1 MSFLDFEPFSNR
13 ESWNR
18 FIQRPIN
25 QGLDSGHERLETE
38 TEIVNL
44 LRVLSLIVQSVGEI
58 HATNIRP
65 TVNVL
70 QYHWSRKVTEAALK
84 TTNIFK
90 RIIKDCDADY
100 AALSERSSECPES
113 STLLDENALP
123 IPPMDEG
130 ALVCTMPPSELLTFF
145 EELDEDGNPKVSN
158 ETEKPHESKK
168 RRIPTTQEKNKMEVQ
183 QPTNEG
189 SASIR
194 RNKLRKRKQQQIT
207 IANNSR
213 DFRPSHNSSGVDM
226 IHGRQ
231 RKSTTTENNRKV
243 ELPLRQELSESFPI
257 IKHQKSALKEPNEK
271 TNSLEND
278 IKTQNKNDKKKAHDR
293 SNSALKCQ
301 ASDLDEKLEI
311 SKKKLHQRYQA
322 HEKRRRI
329 IKYIP
334 DIQPIPRDASRSSK
348 KD

>member
-1 MSFLDFEPFSNR
+1 MKLY
-13 ESWNR
+13 
-18 FIQRPIN
+18 
-25 QGLDSGHERLETE
+25 
-38 TEIVNL
+38 
-44 LRVLSLIVQSVGEI
+44 LIK
-58 HATNIRP
+58 
-65 TVNVL
+65 
-70 QYHWSRKVTEAALK
+70 YHCS
-84 TTNIFK
+84 IFK

-145 EELDEDGNPKVSN
+145 EELDEDGNPKVSS
-158 ETEKPHESKK
+158 EPEKPHESKK
-168 RRIPTTQEKNKMEVQ
+168 RRIPTTEEKNKMEVQ

-207 IANNSR
+207 IANNPR

-231 RKSTTTENNRKV
+231 RKLTTAENKRKV

-257 IKHQKSALKEPNEK
+257 IKLQKSALKEPNEK
-271 TNSLEND
+271 TNSLE
-278 IKTQNKNDKKKAHDR
+278 NDKKKAHDR

-322 HEKRRRI
+322 HEKSVCLFFMVPFCFLSWKPAI
-329 IKYIP
+329 MTTKSCFLIP
-334 DIQPIPRDASRSSK
+334 YFEFQFQQGEGS
-348 KD
+348 